1 MKKLQELNLCDDFLF
16 FKVMQDTELCRELLE
31 MIFKKPIRKV
41 VNQSEKSVKA
51 NPKSRGI
58 RLDVYLEGDDKVYV
72 VEMQQEKVSVPCGK
86 VL

>member
-41 VNQSEKSVKA
+41 INQSEKSVKRYI
-51 NPKSRGI
+51 NESDFLTFKNGEI
-58 RLDVYLEGDDKVYV
+58 FKIMVDKLD
-72 VEMQQEKVSVPCGK
+72 
-86 VL
+86 